1 MVSEDYCE
9 GSKTDGIRNSRRS
22 IEECRIGVG
31 SQNIYLLLILIIIR
45 GIMPVYQI
53 SVKNPEDQRIDA
65 VIKKRKDLSDVPRS
79 EAVKTLLFERIE
91 EVVGD
96 KP

>member
-1 MVSEDYCE
+1 
-9 GSKTDGIRNSRRS
+9 
-22 IEECRIGVG
+22 
-31 SQNIYLLLILIIIR
+31 
-45 GIMPVYQI
+45 MPVYQI

-65 VIKKRKDLSDVPRS
+65 VIKKRKDLSSVPRS